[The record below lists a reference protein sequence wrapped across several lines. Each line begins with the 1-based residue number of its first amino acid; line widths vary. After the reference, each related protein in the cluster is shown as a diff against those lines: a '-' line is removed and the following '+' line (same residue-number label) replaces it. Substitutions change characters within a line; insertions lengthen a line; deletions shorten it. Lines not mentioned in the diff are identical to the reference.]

1 MNGYDVS
8 EDHPTTRNSSAIS
21 DQEGCQKTTGEGT
34 VANQLGSW
42 PYGRAGWCAGLDVK
56 LWIHDI
62 SHWINPSGTNELLY
76 QGLFNGAQYQETS
89 NNPYIVG
96 TVWIVYEHNTTNEDS
111 GAFKF
116 DNSKDDNQGMIT
128 ANSEMSNYALFRT

>member
-1 MNGYDVS
+1 MQLETIAQGVIPNQY
-8 EDHPTTRNSSAIS
+8 
-21 DQEGCQKTTGEGT
+21 GT
-34 VANQLGSW
+34 WG
-42 PYGRAGWCAGLDVK
+42 YGRAGWCAGQDVK
-56 LWIHDI
+56 LWKYDI
-62 SHWINPSGTNELLY
+62 SHWINPTGTNELLY

-128 ANSEMSNYALFRT
+128 ANPEMTNYALFRT